1 MACAFSGSGAG
12 MIETS
17 NEGNLIGLVWPVL
30 GPFVQAIAALV
41 IGWVI
46 YRLHEDR
53 KDRKAEMTELR
64 QRIETVRD
72 EAREQRTG
80 IANSLRALIDERAKL
95 IQLDRLEQRM
105 VQQIET
111 FRSGIMEHINLVRKA
126 RDAGDD

>member
-1 MACAFSGSGAG
+1 
-12 MIETS
+12 MIETT
-17 NEGNLIGLVWPVL
+17 NEGSVIALLWPVL
-30 GPFVQAIAALV
+30 GPLLV
-41 IGWVI
+41 AFIGLLVAWII

-53 KDRKAEMTELR
+53 KDRRAEMSELR
-64 QRIETVRD
+64 QRIETIRD

-111 FRSGIMEHINLVRKA
+111 FRSGIMEHISLVRKA